1 LTALISRTGKE
12 TGKGKAM
19 KLKEWLYAVFIAIM
33 INGYCKFNLT
43 IPQRLLFLW
52 FLWFVC
58 VCLIYKAEDLIEWV
72 KEHE

>member
-1 LTALISRTGKE
+1 
-12 TGKGKAM
+12 M
-19 KLKEWLYAVFIAIM
+19 KDLKEWLYAVFIAIS

-43 IPQRLLFLW
+43 MPQRLLFLW

-72 KEHE
+72 KSHE

>member
-1 LTALISRTGKE
+1 
-12 TGKGKAM
+12 M
-19 KLKEWLYAVFIAIM
+19 KDLKEWIYALFIAIAV
-33 INGYCKFNLT
+33 NGYCKFNLS
-43 IPQRLLFLW
+43 IAQRLLFLW